1 MSNEENNLNAVKL
14 NKIKNLRE
22 KINKNSKK
30 QNELSL
36 TVEDI
41 HEENIDKKIRLC

>member
-36 TVEDI
+36 TVEDT
-41 HEENIDKKIRLC
+41 